1 MSISINSDSLNIYNN
16 NTQLRSKN
24 MEVSTSEKK
33 EAEAPVKVEISKD
46 ALKAQLFEKWKNE
59 GVKGVGTFV
68 KVGLRDYRKDTANN
82 PWEAMRIL
90 APDEFDESEKLLRKS
105 REYEKGTEE
114 YYKYRDSALKMRDDW
129 FEANCFDSDGQY
141 VDPFSRHRGI
151 WMSLEARYTDAESG
165 VAGVNF
171 YNSNLSDSE
180 QSVRANMWRFRT
192 KYNLSLSTD
201 QFNILANGSYEQK
214 SKLLDLMDD
223 AMNQIKKAGNEYRG
237 DKEALCLC
245 AKMHDNGTVTYHAR
259 YKGCENADGIS
270 AGSVKEL
277 FEMLNS

>member
-1 MSISINSDSLNIYNN
+1 MSININADSVNLYNDY
-16 NTQLRSKN
+16 QLKN
-24 MEVSTSEKK
+24 KKIDVVTNDKK
-33 EAEAPVKVEISKD
+33 ETEAPVKVEISKD
-46 ALKAQLFEKWKNE
+46 ALKAQCFEKWKNE

-90 APDEFDESEKLLRKS
+90 APDEFNESEKLMRKAY
-105 REYEKGTEE
+105 EYEQGSEE
-114 YYKYRDSALKMRDDW
+114 YLKYMDPAMKMLDDW
-129 FEANCFDSDGQY
+129 FNANCFDSDGQY
-141 VDPFSRHRGI
+141 IDPFSRHRGI
-151 WMSLEARYTDAESG
+151 WMSLESRYTDAASG

-277 FEMLNS
+277 FAMLNS

>member
-1 MSISINSDSLNIYNN
+1 MSININADSVNLYNDY
-16 NTQLRSKN
+16 QFKN
-24 MEVSTSEKK
+24 KKIDVVTNDKK

-90 APDEFDESEKLLRKS
+90 APDEFNESEKLMRKAY
-105 REYEKGTEE
+105 EYEQGSEE
-114 YYKYRDSALKMRDDW
+114 YLKYMDPAMKMLDDW
-129 FEANCFDSDGQY
+129 FNANCYDSDGQY

-151 WMSLEARYTDAESG
+151 WMSLESRYTDAASG

-192 KYNLSLSTD
+192 KYNLSLSTN